1 MWPQWPIP
9 STGEHRSPGEDIR
22 RTWSR
27 PSSPILRPARPCR
40 GSAPQRLGL
49 TMFKRPTA
57 HYGEAPA
64 PVTPLSEGGAGVGRE
79 GRLGPRPGEELTLH
93 GRAQHH
99 YPYVIEVESD
109 RSRRGAP
116 ELVPLIRFRHLPR
129 RRLERPCPRKRSV
142 LANRRA
148 HRHRRGDERRAPV
161 GIELRG
167 ACCHRRSRVRLAA
180 ARRSDPSLTG
190 AEAARASRYASP
202 GRSAIVQ
209 SSYPHADRRDNSP
222 AMSVNRL

>member
-9 STGEHRSPGEDIR
+9 STGEHRSPGGDIR

-27 PSSPILRPARPCR
+27 PSSPMPATGPAMPRLRASKTRTDHVQTTHRPLWGGART
-40 GSAPQRLGL
+40 G
-49 TMFKRPTA
+49 
-57 HYGEAPA
+57 H
-64 PVTPLSEGGAGVGRE
+64 PLSEVGAGVGRE

-116 ELVPLIRFRHLPR
+116 ELVPLIRLRHLPR

-148 HRHRRGDERRAPV
+148 HRHRRGDERRALV

-167 ACCHRRSRVRLAA
+167 ACSHRRSRVRLAA
-180 ARRSDPSLTG
+180 ARRSDPNLTG

-202 GRSAIVQ
+202 GRVAIVQ

-222 AMSVNRL
+222 AMSANRL